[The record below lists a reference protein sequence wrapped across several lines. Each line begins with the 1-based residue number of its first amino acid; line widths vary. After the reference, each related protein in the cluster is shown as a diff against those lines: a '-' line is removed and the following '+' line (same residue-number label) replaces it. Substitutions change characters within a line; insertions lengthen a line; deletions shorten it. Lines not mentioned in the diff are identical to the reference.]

1 MTTVSLTYLGTDLQ
15 FTAHAPHGV
24 DYTIDGDAKIGP
36 SPMVMLLHSLVSC
49 SAIDVVH
56 ILKKMRLPLDSLR
69 VEVDGTREDG
79 AGARKWT
86 DMHMRF
92 YLEGE
97 IPPVKAQ
104 RAADLSI
111 EKYCSAYRQ
120 LESTANITYEV
131 TLNGEKVG

>member
-1 MTTVSLTYLGTDLQ
+1 MTTVSLTYQGTDLQ
-15 FTAHAPHGV
+15 FTAHAPNGV
-24 DYTIDGDAKIGP
+24 DYAIDGDAKTGP
-36 SPMVMLLHSLVSC
+36 SPMVMLLHSLISC

-131 TLNGEKVG
+131 WLNGEKAG